1 MLRVASEVDRQE
13 EARPKFAFIAHS
25 PEVCADDILVGG
37 SNSAFPLPVKVC
49 LERGSGSRVW
59 DESGREYIDFL
70 LASGPLILGHAHPR
84 VCEAVARQISKGSA
98 FHTLNRPAIELAGR
112 LVQIPGCVEM
122 VRFASTG
129 TEATLHA
136 VRLARA
142 YTGRDKVLIF
152 AGSYHGSHDL
162 AIIGHRG
169 AARAQSGGAPRSTIE
184 DTIVAGFNDIESVE
198 AAFAAHGSSLA
209 AVLVEPQQRSLDPSP
224 EFLPRLAHLCRS
236 AGAVLI
242 FDEVQ
247 TGFRLAFGGAQEYYG
262 VEPDLVCYGK
272 IVGGGFPLSAVG
284 GRHEIMRLADPVL
297 ASAPHFVHISGT
309 LSGNPVS
316 AVAGLATLAE
326 LEEPGVYQHLHKLGQ
341 RLRTG
346 LAQQLDTC
354 GIGGSIIGSG
364 PIAAVQFSD
373 PAGPRSGMMLREAVN
388 RELILQ
394 GVLVQLQTRFYISLV
409 HTDAE
414 IDFAVDAFGAA
425 LRAATQ
431 RLSTAEE
438 ALAYDQE
445 PART

>member
-1 MLRVASEVDRQE
+1 MLQVASEVDRQE
-13 EARPKFAFIAHS
+13 NARPKSALMAHS
-25 PEVCADDILVGG
+25 PEACADDALVGG

-84 VCEAVARQISKGSA
+84 VCEAVARQLSKGSA
-98 FHTLNRPAIELAGR
+98 FHTLNRPALELARR
-112 LVQIPGCVEM
+112 LVEIPGCVEL

-129 TEATLHA
+129 TEAILHA

-162 AIIGHRG
+162 SIIGHRG
-169 AARAQSGGAPRSTIE
+169 AARAQSGGVPRSTIE
-184 DTIVAGFNDIESVE
+184 DTVVARFNDISSVE
-198 AAFAAHGSSLA
+198 ASFATHGSALA

-224 EFLPRLAHLCRS
+224 EFLPRLAHLCRA
-236 AGAVLI
+236 AGVVLI
-242 FDEVQ
+242 FDEVL

-262 VEPDLVCYGK
+262 VEPNLVCYGK
-272 IVGGGFPLSAVG
+272 ILGGGFPLSAVG
-284 GRHEIMRLADPVL
+284 GRREIMRLADPAL
-297 ASAPHFVHISGT
+297 ASAPNFVHISGT

-326 LEEPGVYQHLHKLGQ
+326 LEEPGMYQHLHKLGT

-346 LAQQLDTC
+346 LARQLDAH
-354 GIGGSIIGSG
+354 GIGGSVIGSG
-364 PIAAVQFSD
+364 PIAAVEFSD
-373 PAGPRSGMMLREAVN
+373 PAGPRSGLVLREAVN

-409 HTDAE
+409 HTQAE

-425 LRAATQ
+425 LRAAIQ
-431 RLSTAEE
+431 RLSSAEE
-438 ALAYDQE
+438 AVAV
-445 PART
+445 

>member
-1 MLRVASEVDRQE
+1 MLQVASEVDRQE
-13 EARPKFAFIAHS
+13 DARPKSALIAHS

-84 VCEAVARQISKGSA
+84 VCEAVARQLSAGSA
-98 FHTLNRPAIELAGR
+98 FHTLNRPAIELASR

-136 VRLARA
+136 VRLARG

-162 AIIGHRG
+162 SIIGHRG
-169 AARAQSGGAPRSTIE
+169 AARAQSGGVPPSVIE
-184 DTIVAGFNDIESVE
+184 DAVVARFNDISSVE
-198 AAFAAHGSSLA
+198 ATFASHGSSLA
-209 AVLVEPQQRSLDPSP
+209 AVIVEPQQRSLDPSP
-224 EFLPRLAHLCRS
+224 DFLPRLAHLCRA
-236 AGAVLI
+236 AGVVLI

-272 IVGGGFPLSAVG
+272 ILGGGFPLSAVG
-284 GRHEIMRLADPVL
+284 GRRQIMRLADPAL
-297 ASAPHFVHISGT
+297 ASAPNFVHISGT

-326 LEEPGVYQHLHKLGQ
+326 LEEPGVYQYLHKLGK

-346 LAQQLDTC
+346 LAQQLDTY
-354 GIGGSIIGSG
+354 GIGGSVMGSG
-364 PIAAVQFSD
+364 PIAAVEFSD
-373 PAGPRSGMMLREAVN
+373 PAEPRSGLVLREAMN

-409 HTDAE
+409 HTEAE
-414 IDFAVDAFGAA
+414 IDFAVDAFGTA
-425 LRAATQ
+425 LRAAIQ
-431 RLSTAEE
+431 RLSSVEE
-438 ALAYDQE
+438 LFAV
-445 PART
+445 